1 MSTKRHAAPTAHADG
16 MRKKQR
22 ADGEGRRSDGV
33 DWGEDSDDEL
43 ALKTADEVDQLGSRL
58 LFEILGTVR
67 RLRAHFQGVCPYFVS
82 KTLLYDAM
90 VHGPEGV
97 PGPASTSSTAL
108 TATDVDVGLLELKQ
122 KSLLMAI
129 YLPGAG
135 DEALIETI
143 EYRELVQRVLSAQG
157 RSNHRLQEAVR
168 FFHEEIV
175 GMHPGPIF
183 QLPKSSTSTD
193 HLDVLVKHELVLRMP
208 GGKHTSGVDS
218 FAFKVPGSGSIVSSM
233 VAGRTEL
240 VSRIKRKR
248 YHEMLTSK
256 IRKEIKLRKTV
267 LPIEWH
273 IADLVGSG
281 LVHVEDTTVGQLL
294 RLIDD

>member
-1 MSTKRHAAPTAHADG
+1 M
-16 MRKKQR
+16 
-22 ADGEGRRSDGV
+22 
-33 DWGEDSDDEL
+33 
-43 ALKTADEVDQLGSRL
+43 
-58 LFEILGTVR
+58 
-67 RLRAHFQGVCPYFVS
+67 
-82 KTLLYDAM
+82 
-90 VHGPEGV
+90 
-97 PGPASTSSTAL
+97 
-108 TATDVDVGLLELKQ
+108 
-122 KSLLMAI
+122 
-129 YLPGAG
+129 
-135 DEALIETI
+135 
-143 EYRELVQRVLSAQG
+143 
-157 RSNHRLQEAVR
+157 
-168 FFHEEIV
+168 
-175 GMHPGPIF
+175 
-183 QLPKSSTSTD
+183 
-193 HLDVLVKHELVLRMP
+193 LVKHELVLRMP

-233 VAGRTEL
+233 VAGRIEL